1 MTPVVARGHPDIPGY
16 SRTMCSDTPVSYT
29 HLRAHETEADF
40 TTVSANESGIIVVS
54 LYITVNAIE

>member
-16 SRTMCSDTPVSYT
+16 SRTMCSDTHCCIVQAS
-29 HLRAHETEADF
+29 DF

-54 LYITVNAIE
+54 FYITVNAIE